1 MKTAAITITEY
12 QGFQKAYDFFN
23 RELFARSL
31 PQVLVTL
38 QRHANTTDSSKL
50 ADFLQKSLRCQ
61 KWQRK
66 MRSEQGSQLVLPT
79 QGAYELRDGQFG
91 KESMGLQAY
100 RQHRGEHLD
109 QQSRV
114 QAMTLSLHGT
124 NMEDRFEDLP
134 ETFNQMMLLPN
145 VPDFRTS
152 HRDVTKVHQIIT
164 AGCTFLEKEKNK

>member
-1 MKTAAITITEY
+1 MDSLEQHLSHIPRAGPRRPPTA
-12 QGFQKAYDFFN
+12 
-23 RELFARSL
+23 
-31 PQVLVTL
+31 
-38 QRHANTTDSSKL
+38 TDSSKL

-61 KWQRK
+61 KWQMK

-79 QGAYELRDGQFG
+79 QGAYDLRDGQFG

-124 NMEDRFEDLP
+124 NREDRFEYLP

-145 VPDFRTS
+145 VPDFCTS
-152 HRDVTKVHQIIT
+152 HRDVAKVHQIIT
-164 AGCTFLEKEKNK
+164 AGCTFLEKEKNR

>member
-1 MKTAAITITEY
+1 M
-12 QGFQKAYDFFN
+12 
-23 RELFARSL
+23 RSCS
-31 PQVLVTL
+31 
-38 QRHANTTDSSKL
+38 DSSKL

-61 KWQRK
+61 KWQMK

-79 QGAYELRDGQFG
+79 QGAYDLRDGQCG

-100 RQHRGEHLD
+100 RQHIGEHLD

-124 NMEDRFEDLP
+124 NMEDRFEYLP

-164 AGCTFLEKEKNK
+164 TGCTFLEKEKNK

>member
-1 MKTAAITITEY
+1 LSPLYVCTPLGITFLPGAI
-12 QGFQKAYDFFN
+12 
-23 RELFARSL
+23 
-31 PQVLVTL
+31 
-38 QRHANTTDSSKL
+38 TDSSKL

-61 KWQRK
+61 KWQMK
-66 MRSEQGSQLVLPT
+66 MLSEQGSQLVLPT
-79 QGAYELRDGQFG
+79 QGAYDLRDGQFG

-124 NMEDRFEDLP
+124 NMEDRFEYLP

-164 AGCTFLEKEKNK
+164 TGCTFLEKEKNK

>member
-1 MKTAAITITEY
+1 M
-12 QGFQKAYDFFN
+12 
-23 RELFARSL
+23 
-31 PQVLVTL
+31 
-38 QRHANTTDSSKL
+38 
-50 ADFLQKSLRCQ
+50 
-61 KWQRK
+61 K

-79 QGAYELRDGQFG
+79 QGAYDLRDGQCG

-100 RQHRGEHLD
+100 RQHIGEHLD

-124 NMEDRFEDLP
+124 NMEDRFEYLP

-152 HRDVTKVHQIIT
+152 HRDVTQVHQIIT
-164 AGCTFLEKEKNK
+164 TGCTFLEKEKNK